1 ADRNRSHW
9 STSKTP
15 SYTKSV
21 SWQHHQP
28 RLPAS
33 ILVHENSY
41 QPLDKGALAQYDEQL
56 AEYYLTRGSNNRRD
70 NWSDHIRRTIIKESR
85 PFILDYL
92 HKQGWATR

>member
-1 ADRNRSHW
+1 SHW

-21 SWQHHQP
+21 SWQHHQ
-28 RLPAS
+28 
-33 ILVHENSY
+33 
-41 QPLDKGALAQYDEQL
+41 QL

-70 NWSDHIRRTIIKESR
+70 TWSDHIRRTIIKESR